1 MLVLTLPGNAEGLEG
16 SGHPA
21 PGSVATHLS
30 SPPPWWPAPT
40 REERVILFH
49 PAHKGPLLKAKGLP
63 SPCRGSSCRSPVS
76 VLRSLV
82 RYPSPVAP
90 DEGSVITPLP
100 LVATVCPSSPQDT
113 ARSITRRAWQRW
125 EIGEAQMDAGRR
137 DVRESRE
144 GA

>member
-1 MLVLTLPGNAEGLEG
+1 M
-16 SGHPA
+16 
-21 PGSVATHLS
+21 
-30 SPPPWWPAPT
+30 
-40 REERVILFH
+40 
-49 PAHKGPLLKAKGLP
+49 
-63 SPCRGSSCRSPVS
+63 S
-76 VLRSLV
+76 VLPSLV

-100 LVATVCPSSPQDT
+100 LVATDCPSSPQDT